1 MIVVAFILSIISSL
15 IIGFVAGNVCMYK
28 VFQDEAKK
36 FAEK

>member
-15 IIGFVAGNVCMYK
+15 IIGFVTGNVCMYK

-36 FAEK
+36 YIKK